1 MKEIFY
7 VRNYKLLYIS
17 NNIKKYV
24 VYNLINNGTSVIF
37 NYYVKKNNKVYIM
50 NMQSS
55 NYRYFVQTIIKIL
68 NVSKNITPSMELVG
82 LAEVSST
89 FKIDYS
95 DPGVISKNIYNEF
108 LPSYIISIDN
118 NILSTQIPVLST
130 NTLIPVISTLPIGK
144 YNIVYQSTYNGNKK
158 TISRIINI
166 KKNTIKPI
174 MELVGL
180 DEVSTIL
187 KTDYSGLGV
196 TSKSFYNETLTSY
209 IISIGDTILTSPIE
223 VLTTDISISLTLTVG
238 TYTIVYNS
246 TDYDSNLQ
254 SITRKLTIIPS
265 ISSSSFVAYVIN
277 TTYPNI
283 YDSTT
288 SNFTTPITWDSGI
301 NTSNIIW
308 SYKQKSYIIQNPTL
322 ISLDDSKPYLYF
334 PNSSSKQAFTLSK
347 NILKELNV
355 DINSTW
361 CFVIKLKYYSTPHIS
376 IFELNM
382 DTDTSSWFNSP
393 NNSSGVGSGDFC
405 IRIVGNH
412 ISYLIR
418 SYFPYTMN
426 LEISGSLVDSITDEY
441 DGACIFHSGYNLDTL
456 LTNGIFIK
464 FYKTDETTIGCEFIN
479 SDGVVLLSFKRKD
492 AVMYHTVNA
501 IPFYIYQEIDTYK
514 FYDGFL
520 YNKNDIP
527 FSSYNT
533 SFLSGLVFD

>member
-7 VRNYKLLYIS
+7 LRNYKLLYIS

-24 VYNLINNGTSVIF
+24 VYNLINNRTSLIF

-68 NVSKNITPSMELVG
+68 NVSKNITPTMELVG
-82 LAEVSST
+82 LTEVSST
-89 FKIDYS
+89 FNIDYY
-95 DPGVISKNIYNEF
+95 DPGVISKNIYNEI

-130 NTLIPVISTLPIGK
+130 STLIPLISTLPIGK

-166 KKNTIKPI
+166 IKNTIKPI

-180 DEVSTIL
+180 DEVSTTL
-187 KTDYSGLGV
+187 KSNYSGLGV
-196 TSKSFYNETLTSY
+196 ISKSFYNEILTSY
-209 IISIGDTILTSPIE
+209 IISIGDTILTSSIE
-223 VLTTDISISLTLTVG
+223 VLTTDISISLTLPVG

-246 TDYDSNLQ
+246 TDYDNNLQ
-254 SITRKLTIIPS
+254 SITRKLTITPS
-265 ISSSSFVAYVIN
+265 LSSSFVAYVIN
-277 TTYPNI
+277 TTYPNL

-288 SNFTTPITWDSGI
+288 SKFTTPITWASGI

-308 SYKQKSYIIQNPTL
+308 SYKQNSYIIQNFTL
-322 ISLDDSKPYLYF
+322 ITLDGSKSYLYF
-334 PNSSSKQAFTLSK
+334 ANSSPKQSFTLSK
-347 NILKELNV
+347 NILTDLNV

-361 CFVIKLKYYSTPHIS
+361 CFVIKLKYYSIPYTS
-376 IFELNM
+376 FFELNM
-382 DTDTSSWFNSP
+382 DTDISSWFNSP
-393 NNSSGVGSGDFC
+393 DNSSGIGSGEFC
-405 IRIVGNH
+405 LRIKNDN
-412 ISYLIR
+412 ISYLVFTI
-418 SYFPYTMN
+418 
-426 LEISGSLVDSITDEY
+426 LEISGSLVEPYTDDY
-441 DGACIFHSGYNLDTL
+441 TGSRRFRSGYNIDTL

-464 FYKTDETTIGCEFIN
+464 FYKIDATTIGCEFIN
-479 SDGVVLLSFKRKD
+479 SSGVILLSFKRKD
-492 AVMYHTVNA
+492 STLYYTVNA
-501 IPFYIYQEIDTYK
+501 IPFNIYQGTDTYK

-527 FSSYNT
+527 FNLYRT
-533 SFLSGLVFD
+533 SFPSGLVFD